1 MDNRGMSKSI
11 ITYFTKTEVEH
22 IKQNIF
28 AHCHWSDTVMNRFE
42 DFFEYL
48 DFPDESVLEL
58 RGELISTKPT
68 KLGQMQIQRKSEL

>member
-1 MDNRGMSKSI
+1 MSKSI
-11 ITYFTKTEVEH
+11 ITYFTKDEVEH

-48 DFPDESVLEL
+48 DFPDNCVLEL
-58 RGELISTKPT
+58 HGELISTKPP
-68 KLGQMQIQRKSEL
+68 KLEQKQILKKDEK

>member
-1 MDNRGMSKSI
+1 MSISM
-11 ITYFTKTEVEH
+11 ITYFTKDEVEH

-48 DFPDESVLEL
+48 DFPDECVLEL
-58 RGELISTKPT
+58 RGELTSIKPP
-68 KLGQMQIQRKSEL
+68 KLEQKQIQRKTEL

>member
-1 MDNRGMSKSI
+1 MSKSI
-11 ITYFTKTEVEH
+11 ITYFTKDEVGH

-48 DFPDESVLEL
+48 DFPDDCVLEL
-58 RGELISTKPT
+58 RGELISTKPP
-68 KLGQMQIQRKSEL
+68 KLEQKQIQRKN